1 MVIDSNKTVGN
12 IVADDYRTAG
22 VFSQLGIDFCCK
34 GNRTIDEVCAKKG
47 IDKYALLDELERVTA
62 NNNNQGID
70 FKSWELDLLIDYI
83 EKKHHRYVEE
93 KIPQLLSFLLKLE
106 QVHGAQHPELF
117 EIKKLFK
124 RSADELTQHMKKEEL
139 ILFPFIKKMVEANRN
154 NTPINNPGF
163 GSVAKYVAVSTFE
176 ASLDV
181 ASMAASSTKVFI
193 LEVMGRHTGWIAAA
207 GALAQPY
214 AQGAPHLIL
223 FPEVPFQQADFLQ
236 KVQQTVAQKGYCVI
250 VVSEGVAHPDGR
262 FLAESG
268 LRDAFGHAQL
278 GGVAPYLAGLI
289 KSELNL
295 KNHWAVADYLQR
307 AARHIASQN
316 DVDQAYALG
325 KSAVELAISG
335 KNAVMPIVVR
345 DSSSPYR
352 WHIEDVALSKVANV
366 EKKVPREFISE
377 DGYGITAACR
387 EYLEPLIAGEAYP
400 PYHNGL
406 PQYIQLSLQTVA
418 KKLKEAAIS

>member
-1 MVIDSNKTVGN
+1 MSAPKNAFYAQSGGVTSVINAS
-12 IVADDYRTAG
+12 AAG
-22 VFSQLGIDFCCK
+22 VIETARLHPDKIGKVFAGKNGILG
-34 GNRTIDEVCAKKG
+34 
-47 IDKYALLDELERVTA
+47 AL
-62 NNNNQGID
+62 N
-70 FKSWELDLLIDYI
+70 
-83 EKKHHRYVEE
+83 
-93 KIPQLLSFLLKLE
+93 
-106 QVHGAQHPELF
+106 
-117 EIKKLFK
+117 
-124 RSADELTQHMKKEEL
+124 EEL
-139 ILFPFIKKMVEANRN
+139 IDTSLISAADIAALRHTPAGAFGSCRYKLKGLKENQAEYERLIAVFEAHNIGYFFYNGGGDSQDTANKVSQLSLEMGHPITCIGIPKTVDNDLPF
-154 NTPINNPGF
+154 TDSCPGF
-163 GSVAKYVAVSTFE
+163 GSVAKYVAISTFE

-214 AQGAPHLIL
+214 AQGAPHMIL